1 MMSDSVQMY
10 VLFLESMHVEY
21 VHVIVKHALNVTML
35 YIATRLYI
43 S

>member
-10 VLFLESMHVEY
+10 VLFLESMHEY
-21 VHVIVKHALNVTML
+21 IYVIVKRALNVTML